1 MLSFLLFFISMVMVG
16 WLCFPILSILW
27 AIPIRK
33 PLIPIEEPSVDF
45 ACIITVY
52 GNLNISI
59 PLVQSLLTQKYQRY
73 HIYLIADRVDENSY
87 PIQDNRLTI
96 FFPESPLGSKVRSI
110 DQAMKLF
117 VRPHDH
123 CAILDPDNLAHEDFL
138 AVLNAWH
145 QKGYTAV
152 QGKRTAKN
160 LDSMYAALDGL
171 GEYYYDFIARQI
183 PFSVGSS
190 STIAGSGMSIKTDVY
205 RKNIDHEMEVF
216 SREGINVSEDKALQ
230 LELVSGGHRI
240 AYAANAIL
248 FDEKVSDASQVSR
261 QRTRWLNSY
270 FRHVKDVLPVIKAGF
285 VKRNW
290 NIFYFGLNVLMPPLV
305 ILLGSSFFLFL
316 LGLFFLPIVSIL
328 LVIGGLFF
336 ILNFLISLKMN
347 HAPSE
352 IWNVLPR
359 IPFFIAN
366 QILSILKIR
375 KANKDFMQTT
385 HTAYLTIDEVWE
397 NRKDDFKHLQNSFSQ
412 KPTA

>member
-1 MLSFLLFFISMVMVG
+1 MVSFLLFSFSLVIVG
-16 WLCFPILSILW
+16 WLSFPIVSILW

-33 PLIPIEEPSVDF
+33 PLSPIEEPSVDF

-52 GNLNISI
+52 GNLKISI
-59 PLVQSLLTQKYQRY
+59 PLVQSLLAQKYERF
-73 HIYLIADRVDENSY
+73 HIYLIADRVDDRHY
-87 PIQDNRLTI
+87 DIQDDRLKI
-96 FFPESPLGSKVRSI
+96 LFPEQSLGSKVRSI

-117 VRPHDH
+117 VRPHDY
-123 CAILDPDNLAHEDFL
+123 CVIFDPDNLAHEDFL
-138 AVLNAWH
+138 GVLNAWH

-160 LDSMYAALDGL
+160 LESMYAALDAL
-171 GEYYYDFIARQI
+171 GEYYYDFIARQV

-190 STIAGSGMSIKTDVY
+190 STIAGSGMSIKTDIY
-205 RKNIDHEMEVF
+205 RKNIDHEMKVF
-216 SREGINVSEDKALQ
+216 ARDGINVSEDKALQ
-230 LELVSGGHRI
+230 LELVYSGHRI
-240 AYAANAIL
+240 AYAENAIL

-270 FRHVKDVLPVIKAGF
+270 FRHVKDILPIIKTGL

-305 ILLGSSFFLFL
+305 ILLGSSVVFFI
-316 LGLFFLPIVSIL
+316 LGLFLLPIVSIIIL
-328 LVIGGLFF
+328 IGGLFF
-336 ILNFLISLKMN
+336 IVNFLISLKLN

-352 IWNVLPR
+352 IWYVLPK

-375 KANKDFMQTT
+375 KANKDFMQTS
-385 HTAYLTIDEVWE
+385 HSAYLTIDEVW
-397 NRKDDFKHLQNSFSQ
+397 NQRKDDFKHLKKSLSQ
-412 KPTA
+412 DTTV

>member
-1 MLSFLLFFISMVMVG
+1 MVSFILFIISIVIVG
-16 WLCFPILSILW
+16 WLCFPMVSILW
-27 AIPIRK
+27 ALPIRK
-33 PLIPIEEPSVDF
+33 PISPIEEPSVDF

-52 GNLNISI
+52 GNLKISI
-59 PLVQSLLTQKYQRY
+59 PLVQSLLAQKYQRY
-73 HIYLIADRVDENSY
+73 HIYLIADRVDENNY
-87 PIQDNRLTI
+87 PIQDDRLKV
-96 FFPESPLGSKVRSI
+96 FFPESSLGSKVRSI

-117 VRPHDH
+117 VRPHDY
-123 CAILDPDNLAHEDFL
+123 CVILDPDNLAHEDFL
-138 AVLNAWH
+138 GVLNAWH

-171 GEYYYDFIARQI
+171 GEYYYDFIARQV

-205 RKNIDHEMEVF
+205 RNNIDHQLEVF
-216 SREGINVSEDKALQ
+216 ALEGINVSEDKALQ
-230 LELVSGGHRI
+230 LELVLGGHRI
-240 AYAANAIL
+240 AYASNAIL

-285 VKRNW
+285 VNRNW

-305 ILLGSSFFLFL
+305 ILLGLSFFIFL

-336 ILNFLISLKMN
+336 ILNFLVSLKMN
-347 HAPSE
+347 HAPPE
-352 IWNVLPR
+352 IWNVLPG

-385 HTAYLTIDEVWE
+385 HSAHLTIDEVWE

-412 KPTA
+412 NPPA